1 MLEIN
6 KLGSDV
12 YIGAQLKVLKQ
23 CLLSILEIEVSFSVA
38 DFAEVALDTTF
49 QFLF

>member
-1 MLEIN
+1 MLKIN
-6 KLGSDV
+6 KLGSNA
-12 YIGAQLKVLKQ
+12 YIGAQLKILKQ
-23 CLLSILEIEVSFSVA
+23 WLLSILEVEVSFSVA